1 MNWAKIGLFAGG
13 ALFGSAGIEILTSK
27 DAKKLYTQC
36 TAAVLRMKDQVMKTA
51 TTLQENCGD
60 ILADAREI
68 NEQRAAEDDAVVE
81 ESLPRGR
88 GRWPSKARS
97 DEVRVRRSHPFTGY
111 CGTVRPHQPPLAA
124 ASPSGEAFFIY
135 RESNYE
141 MEYSA

>member
-60 ILADAREI
+60 ILADAKEI
-68 NEQRAAEDDAVVE
+68 NEQRAAEDDAVLEDTAE
-81 ESLPRGR
+81 E
-88 GRWPSKARS
+88 KAES
-97 DEVRVRRSHPFTGY
+97 P
-111 CGTVRPHQPPLAA
+111 QPPVHGILRNSPPSSAA
-124 ASPSGEAFFIY
+124 VGGSFPLGGSLFYLPGE
-135 RESNYE
+135 
-141 MEYSA
+141 

>member
-81 ESLPRGR
+81 DTAEEMARPETPRGSVRSMHSTMFTRMETAPAIR
-88 GRWPSKARS
+88 G
-97 DEVRVRRSHPFTGY
+97 
-111 CGTVRPHQPPLAA
+111 VRPSCWAKYPRLRIFCRA
-124 ASPSGEAFFIY
+124 
-135 RESNYE
+135 
-141 MEYSA
+141 